1 MKVQME
7 PLGVFREIGL
17 VTLKDRKKL
26 AKLPKMKF
34 ISKTAFQKTCE
45 AFESENGHS
54 RNSL

>member
-1 MKVQME
+1 ME

-34 ISKTAFQKTCE
+34 ISKTTFQKTCE